1 MQTIADLD
9 PPDLPVE
16 TPEFAENPHRFFREA
31 RKKHP
36 WLAKSSIGLLIH
48 EYTAIRELLG
58 QDEKFLPAY
67 EGIVEALG
75 AHGTPWGRFTEEQ
88 LISLPTDKHRL
99 LRNTFAAKFTPR
111 FANQLRPMMRARIS
125 LLLDEWVPRGKIDF
139 EEFASYFPISN
150 MFTLVGASVD
160 EVPMVQES
168 LETLGLALAMD
179 KTKLPQINAAFLRVE
194 DLVRRLISQRRAEPD
209 RGKSD
214 DLLDLLV
221 TIADRGEVAERQL
234 VDLIIFFFIAGYD
247 TSKNVLTYTMWA
259 LLDRPEVYQRCA
271 VDYEYC
277 AKVVEE
283 GLRYFNPGSVPRITA
298 QDMVYRDVLLP
309 KGTMV
314 WFNVNIAGR
323 DPDVFDDPDTFD
335 PDRRVTPNQRHV
347 AFSLGK
353 HMCLGQHIARAQLQE
368 GLHQIAQRM
377 RNPRLAGKFGWRPYP
392 GTWGLKGLPIEFT
405 PAPATETVEA

>member
-1 MQTIADLD
+1 
-9 PPDLPVE
+9 
-16 TPEFAENPHRFFREA
+16 
-31 RKKHP
+31 
-36 WLAKSSIGLLIH
+36 
-48 EYTAIRELLG
+48 
-58 QDEKFLPAY
+58 
-67 EGIVEALG
+67 
-75 AHGTPWGRFTEEQ
+75 
-88 LISLPTDKHRL
+88 L

-111 FANQLRPMMRARIS
+111 FANELRPMMRARIR
-125 LLLDEWVPRGKIDF
+125 LLLDDWAPKGKIDF

-150 MFTLVGASVD
+150 MFALVGAPVD
-160 EVPMVQES
+160 ELPLVRES

-194 DLVRRLISQRRAEPD
+194 DLVRRLILQRRAEPD
-209 RGKSD
+209 RGKTD
-214 DLLDLLV
+214 DLLDLVV
-221 TIADRGEVAERQL
+221 TSADRGDVAERQL
-234 VDLIIFFFIAGYD
+234 IDLLIFFFIAGYD

-259 LLDRPEVYQRCA
+259 LLDRPDIYQRCA
-271 VDYEYC
+271 HDYEYC

-298 QDMVYRDVLLP
+298 RDIVYRDVLLP

-335 PDRRVTPNQRHV
+335 PGRRVTPNQRHV

-353 HMCLGQHIARAQLQE
+353 HMCLGQYIARAQLQE
-368 GLHQIAQRM
+368 GLHQIPQRM

-405 PAPATETVEA
+405 PAPPETA